1 MDVQEWFEKY
11 KFKCTSFSNI
21 KRLVELKKIN
31 KKKKISLVI
40 PTLNEEE
47 TVGKVISILKGKLMD
62 KYKLL
67 DEIIVVDSGSTDNT
81 EKVAKKAG
89 AKFFLSEK
97 HLKKY
102 GKAKG
107 KGENLWKSLYLA
119 QGDII
124 VFLDGDIKNMHPRFV
139 YGLVGP
145 LLTMKEIG
153 FTKAFYKRPL
163 KVGEKVEPL
172 GGGRVTE
179 LLIRPLFN
187 MYFPRL
193 SGFIQ
198 PLSGEY
204 AGKRELLERIPFF
217 TGYGVETGMLIDI
230 QKKFGLRKIAQVDL
244 FKRVH
249 RNQSLASLSNMS
261 FGILQVFAKRANTLG
276 KLILVKDI
284 RRNYRIIE
292 RKKENGKIV
301 YGLKEKI
308 IKEKQRPPII
318 TIEEYRK
325 KFRREPKWVYV

>member
-1 MDVQEWFEKY
+1 MDVEEWFEKY
-11 KFKCTSFSNI
+11 KFKCTEFSNI
-21 KRLVELKKIN
+21 QRLVQLKKGR
-31 KKKKISLVI
+31 KISLVI
-40 PTLNEEE
+40 PTLNEGE
-47 TVGKVISILKGKLMD
+47 TIGRIISILKEELME

-67 DEIIVVDSGSTDNT
+67 DEILVVDSGSTDNT
-81 EKVAKKAG
+81 ESVVKQIG
-89 AKFFLSEK
+89 ASFFFSEK

-107 KGENLWKSLYLA
+107 KGENLWKSLFLA

-145 LLTMKEIG
+145 LLTRNNIM

-163 KVGEKVEPL
+163 RVGEKIEPL

-204 AGKRELLERIPFF
+204 AGTRGLFERIPFF

-230 QKKFGLRKIAQVDL
+230 QKKFGLKVIAQVDL

-249 RNQSLASLSNMS
+249 RNQSLASLSNMA
-261 FGILQVFAKRANTLG
+261 FGILGVFAKRANTLG

-284 RRNYRIIE
+284 RKNYRIIE
-292 RKKENGKIV
+292 RKKENGRV
-301 YGLKEKI
+301 SYGLKEKI
-308 IKEKQRPPII
+308 IKDKQRPPMIAI
-318 TIEEYRK
+318 KEYRK
-325 KFRREPKWVYV
+325 KFKREPKWMYV